1 MDLDSAHSFSA
12 LRKTPDIKVN
22 VYRARIQN
30 KSVTLVRSDY
40 RSYYESNFMGVYSVV
55 TK

>member
-1 MDLDSAHSFSA
+1 MSVLAV
-12 LRKTPDIKVN
+12 LVT
-22 VYRARIQN
+22 RARIQN
-30 KSVTLVRSDY
+30 KSVTLVRSYY